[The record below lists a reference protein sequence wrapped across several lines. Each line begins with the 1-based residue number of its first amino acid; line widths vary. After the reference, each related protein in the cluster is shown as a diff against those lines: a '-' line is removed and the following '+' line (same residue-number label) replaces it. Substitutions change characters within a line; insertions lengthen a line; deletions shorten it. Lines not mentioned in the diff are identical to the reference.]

1 MTKTELDEYIAK
13 YGYDN
18 ETDIPNTAVAMAV
31 HKKRR
36 DKENAN
42 TIRTERAD

>member
-36 DKENAN
+36 DKDAN
-42 TIRTERAD
+42 TLRTKRAD

>member
-1 MTKTELDEYIAK
+1 MTKTELDEYIAE

-18 ETDIPNTAVAMAV
+18 KTDIPNTAVAMVV

-36 DKENAN
+36 DKDAN
-42 TIRTERAD
+42 TLRTKRAD

>member
-1 MTKTELDEYIAK
+1 MTKTELDEYITE

-18 ETDIPNTAVAMAV
+18 ETDIPDTAVAMAV

-36 DKENAN
+36 DKECQHSTN
-42 TIRTERAD
+42 

>member
-1 MTKTELDEYIAK
+1 MTKIELDEYIAE

-18 ETDIPNTAVAMAV
+18 ETDIPNTAVAMVV

-36 DKENAN
+36 DKDAN
-42 TIRTERAD
+42 TIRTKRAD

>member
-1 MTKTELDEYIAK
+1 MTNTELDEYIAE

-36 DKENAN
+36 DKDAN
-42 TIRTERAD
+42 TI

>member
-1 MTKTELDEYIAK
+1 MTKTELDEYIAE

-18 ETDIPNTAVAMAV
+18 ETDIPNTAVAMVV

-36 DKENAN
+36 DKDAN
-42 TIRTERAD
+42 TIRAKRAD